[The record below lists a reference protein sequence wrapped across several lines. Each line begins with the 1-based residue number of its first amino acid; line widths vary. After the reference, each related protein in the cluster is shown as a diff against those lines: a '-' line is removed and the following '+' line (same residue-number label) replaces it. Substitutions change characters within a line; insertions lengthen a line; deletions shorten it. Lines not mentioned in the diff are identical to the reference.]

1 MADNMINCND
11 ICYAYDGVPALRH
24 VSFDIDEKECVVFKG
39 PNGCGKSTLFKLLN
53 GLIFPETGTY
63 TFQGEPITEKA
74 MADQL
79 FAKRFHQTAGYIFQN
94 SDMQLFCS
102 TVKEE
107 LEFGPRQM
115 GLSDEE
121 IGKRCSD
128 VVDMLG
134 ISNLLGRAPY
144 HLSGGE
150 KKKVAIGCILTMNP
164 KVLILDEPLAGLDE
178 KSKKWLSEFL
188 LLLKKTDKTI
198 IIATHDREL
207 TELLADRVIEI
218 DENHIVKS

>member
-1 MADNMINCND
+1 MIDNMIKCND

-24 VSFDIDEKECVVFKG
+24 VSFDIREKECVVFRG

-53 GLIFPETGTY
+53 GLIFPEIGTY
-63 TFQGEPITEKA
+63 TFQGEAITERS
-74 MADQL
+74 MSDQL
-79 FAKRFHQTAGYIFQN
+79 FARRFHQTVGYIFQN

-102 TVKEE
+102 TVMEE

-115 GLSDEE
+115 GLPTEE
-121 IGKRCSD
+121 IDKRCTD

-134 ISNLLGRAPY
+134 ITNLLGRAPY

-164 KVLILDEPLAGLDE
+164 RVLILDEPLAGLDE
-178 KSKKWLSEFL
+178 SSMKWLAGFL
-188 LLLKKTDKTI
+188 IKLKESGKTI
-198 IIATHDREL
+198 VVATHDNNL
-207 TELLADRVIEI
+207 TNMIADRVIEI
-218 DENHIVKS
+218 NSDHSVKQ